1 MSEIRRRTELY
12 LEEGLS
18 INQEAN
24 RVIEFDDPV
33 VFSLR
38 QKEEAE
44 SENEMEIE
52 DLGPEDRAS
61 TAFSD
66 IKLLVF
72 VYKRVFREQQIRQI
86 SINERAYYNTV
97 KERVKALED
106 AIAADNIGYVPPPIR
121 QSQD

>member
-1 MSEIRRRTELY
+1 M
-12 LEEGLS
+12 
-18 INQEAN
+18 
-24 RVIEFDDPV
+24 

-52 DLGPEDRAS
+52 DLGPEDLAS

-86 SINERAYYNTV
+86 RINERAYYNTV

>member
-1 MSEIRRRTELY
+1 MSEIRRRTEQY

-52 DLGPEDRAS
+52 DLGPEDLAS

-86 SINERAYYNTV
+86 RINERAYYNTV
-97 KERVKALED
+97 KERVKTLED

>member
-1 MSEIRRRTELY
+1 MSEIRRRTEQY

-18 INQEAN
+18 INQETN

-52 DLGPEDRAS
+52 DLGPEDLAS

-72 VYKRVFREQQIRQI
+72 VYKRVFREQ
-86 SINERAYYNTV
+86 
-97 KERVKALED
+97 
-106 AIAADNIGYVPPPIR
+106 
-121 QSQD
+121 